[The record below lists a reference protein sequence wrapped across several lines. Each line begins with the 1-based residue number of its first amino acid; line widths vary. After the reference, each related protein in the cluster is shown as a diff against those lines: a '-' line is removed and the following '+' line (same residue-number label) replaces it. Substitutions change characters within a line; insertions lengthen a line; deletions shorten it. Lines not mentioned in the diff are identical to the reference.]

1 MKLDIPERGINLA
14 NHANAQKLAE
24 QVALWVMAQGIMP
37 ANREYQLCERL
48 STFALG
54 MRENCWIRRLDY
66 HTLIELDQPEDYVG
80 RNINSN
86 THKEYVT
93 EFVSWFRREYTRQNP
108 EFLFEI
114 LDI

>member
-1 MKLDIPERGINLA
+1 MKLNIPERGINLA
-14 NHANAQKLAE
+14 NHPQGQKLAE

-54 MRENCWIRRLDY
+54 MSETCWIRRLDY
-66 HTLIELDQPEDYVG
+66 RTLMELDQPDHYVG

-86 THKEYVT
+86 TRRESVI
-93 EFVSWFRREYTRQNP
+93 EFASWFRREYIRQNP